1 MDEDFKNQLIDY
13 FDSFELVELLGIT
26 TEEVVMAFEEQIE
39 DNLEK
44 LKDFMNY
51 GE

>member
-13 FDSFELVELLGIT
+13 FDSFELVELLGIE
-26 TEEVVMAFEEQIE
+26 TEEVVDMFEDVIL
-39 DNLEK
+39 DKIEK
-44 LKDFMNY
+44 LKEFMNY